1 MTYFAAF
8 CLSLCQKRSNHLILN
23 DINLMIAKNF
33 AKGCLHKKKENTTY
47 RRFTPIGQYHNLI
60 EKVTNEV
67 NTYIYL
73 IAITHK
79 INAIIL
85 HSLGFHLLVVH

>member
-1 MTYFAAF
+1 
-8 CLSLCQKRSNHLILN
+8 
-23 DINLMIAKNF
+23 MIAKNL
-33 AKGCLHKKKENTTY
+33 AKDCLHIKKENTTY
-47 RRFTPIGQYHNLI
+47 RRLTSIGQYHNLI

-79 INAIIL
+79 INAIVL
-85 HSLGFHLLVVH
+85 HYRYYLSLGFHLLVAH